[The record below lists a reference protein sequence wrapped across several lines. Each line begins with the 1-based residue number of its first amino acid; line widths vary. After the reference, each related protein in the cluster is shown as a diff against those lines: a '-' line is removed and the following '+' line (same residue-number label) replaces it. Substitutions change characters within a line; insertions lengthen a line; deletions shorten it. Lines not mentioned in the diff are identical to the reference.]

1 MTAVPTLEEYVAS
14 LSPFV
19 PQGLGVDADAL
30 ELCRRATTTIEEL
43 KPLDQAK
50 LAEALSKDPAVAPVF
65 AAVVGLSQERFRT
78 WLQGRFATAGW
89 ITLSRTRAAELIEQ
103 LDEDFA
109 IVEAL
114 EVEAA
119 TEWTWADILARVMS
133 PRQRAG
139 SWVQQGR
146 DLEDVVEDVIKGLG
160 LPYVARTRFHGRADL
175 TAPADFAIPD
185 GPGALIAV
193 AVKAFDSTGSK
204 LSDAAREIEQMVEA
218 KTPRQYIF
226 AVVDGQGWV
235 RRKGDLR
242 RIHESWQ
249 KQLVDG
255 VYPRGKLEVFA
266 ADLETAAKRIR
277 LI

>member
-14 LSPFV
+14 LSPFA
-19 PQGLGVDADAL
+19 PQSLGVDADAL
-30 ELCRRATTTIEEL
+30 ELCRRATTTIDEL

-50 LAEALSKDPAVAPVF
+50 LAAALSNEPRFAPVF
-65 AAVVGLSQERFRT
+65 AAVVGLSQERFKT
-78 WLQGRFATAGW
+78 WLQSRFATAGW
-89 ITLSRTRAAELIEQ
+89 ITLSRTRAADLIAQ
-103 LDEDFA
+103 LDDDFA
-109 IVEAL
+109 VVEAL
-114 EVEAA
+114 EIEAA

-139 SWVQQGR
+139 GWVQQGR

-160 LPYVARTRFHGRADL
+160 LPYVPRTRFQGRADL

-185 GPGALIAV
+185 GQEALIAV

-218 KTPRQYIF
+218 KTPRQFIF

-235 RRKGDLR
+235 RRQGDLR
-242 RIHESWQ
+242 RIHESWR
-249 KQLVDG
+249 KKLVDG
-255 VYPRGKLEVFA
+255 VYPRGKLDVFA
-266 ADLETAAKRIR
+266 VDLETAAKRVG